1 MSVFTLITKGIREQ
15 IGVTVF
21 DSIEYIFTVLLIGA
35 APAEA
40 SSRVRSSSRGT
51 CCSWQFNAVILNA
64 SRGSLEI
71 SSYNIANK
79 FLSGIELSFVSVA
92 LSITTIRLCTSD

>member
-1 MSVFTLITKGIREQ
+1 MSVFTLITVTVT

-21 DSIEYIFTVLLIGA
+21 DSIEWILTVLFIGA

-40 SSRVRSSSRGT
+40 SSQVRTSSIGT

-64 SRGSLEI
+64 SRGSFEI
-71 SSYNIANK
+71 SSYNVANL
-79 FLSGIELSFVSVA
+79 FLSVVGFICPLYYYH
-92 LSITTIRLCTSD
+92 